1 MIKFFDNEATQLLS
15 LKLFE
20 SLALKLGRHQ
30 SIFYL
35 RDCIISLYE
44 VRRWNYFCGSECELI
59 LISQRQNQAQLQLE
73 LMGFKWTQLM
83 LSKFGPSCFIKHF
96 LGFLLSAV
104 RSKAPNLANT
114 ASDTVLSLM

>member
-1 MIKFFDNEATQLLS
+1 MIKFFDDESTQLRA

-44 VRRWNYFCGSECELI
+44 VSRH
-59 LISQRQNQAQLQLE
+59 
-73 LMGFKWTQLM
+73 K
-83 LSKFGPSCFIKHF
+83 
-96 LGFLLSAV
+96 
-104 RSKAPNLANT
+104 
-114 ASDTVLSLM
+114 

>member
-44 VRRWNYFCGSECELI
+44 VCRAIFNGSEC
-59 LISQRQNQAQLQLE
+59 N
-73 LMGFKWTQLM
+73 
-83 LSKFGPSCFIKHF
+83 
-96 LGFLLSAV
+96 
-104 RSKAPNLANT
+104 
-114 ASDTVLSLM
+114 